1 MRRKAGSI
9 VLIDFGLSKQ
19 YNSQGEPETS
29 TAIGYGTPGSVSS
42 THLCNY
48 NQVLSFKEENTR

>member
-1 MRRKAGSI
+1 MRRKDGSI

-29 TAIGYGTPGSVSS
+29 TAIGYGTPAMPQLNKAVIAMEKVF
-42 THLCNY
+42 L
-48 NQVLSFKEENTR
+48 